1 MSNEQT
7 RLAVLIINESFGDVV
22 EKVAAYL
29 LKHGDSS
36 LIEITRGAGLKPN
49 KVTLHAPSIKL
60 YIAAIHSTHASHV
73 AGSKGALRVNSAPA
87 VRVRAS

>member
-7 RLAVLIINESFGDVV
+7 RLAILIINESFGDEV

-36 LIEITRGAGLKPN
+36 LFEMIRGAGLKPN
-49 KVTLHAPSIKL
+49 KVTLSFVYCCYSPC
-60 YIAAIHSTHASHV
+60 IAFARFGRRFV
-73 AGSKGALRVNSAPA
+73 C
-87 VRVRAS
+87 